1 MSARSLPSGGPRF
14 AHRRYPYT
22 SLVLAV
28 HVAECKLPA
37 LDGGPSLRVGRAGG
51 CPGEVCADGTPAF
64 GANSTQLPNALMN
77 SRVVA
82 VRATQPATGRRS
94 CEPVA
99 LRALITPLLCAS
111 RGLIFE
117 VLPVL
122 MKRSARFDEGL
133 IKVVSGEGSP
143 CGGGCEAAYA
153 QFMSHSVSRRA
164 LMGLFGVGAIALV
177 TGCGREPDSSTLGAD
192 ATSPTPPTAVP
203 ENVEKYGVDPA
214 LLAFTVFKDPS
225 CGCCGGWVEHAE
237 QNGFSIAIEHPE
249 VLGNV
254 FSEHDIAVDLQS
266 CHLALNAAGTVF
278 VGHVPVRF
286 ILEYLKNPPAGSRGL
301 TVPAMPVGTPGMEM
315 GEEFEPYEVLI
326 LTSGGPPEVFA
337 RVTSASQQ
345 NV

>member
-1 MSARSLPSGGPRF
+1 
-14 AHRRYPYT
+14 
-22 SLVLAV
+22 
-28 HVAECKLPA
+28 
-37 LDGGPSLRVGRAGG
+37 
-51 CPGEVCADGTPAF
+51 
-64 GANSTQLPNALMN
+64 
-77 SRVVA
+77 
-82 VRATQPATGRRS
+82 
-94 CEPVA
+94 
-99 LRALITPLLCAS
+99 
-111 RGLIFE
+111 
-117 VLPVL
+117 
-122 MKRSARFDEGL
+122 
-133 IKVVSGEGSP
+133 
-143 CGGGCEAAYA
+143 
-153 QFMSHSVSRRA
+153 MSHAVSRRI
-164 LMGLFGVGAIALV
+164 LITGLLGVGTVALV
-177 TGCGREPDSSTLGAD
+177 SGCGAESDPSLPADGAR
-192 ATSPTPPTAVP
+192 TPAPPAALP
-203 ENVEKYGVDPA
+203 EAVEKYGVDPA

-326 LTSGGPPEVFA
+326 LTSSGPPEVFA